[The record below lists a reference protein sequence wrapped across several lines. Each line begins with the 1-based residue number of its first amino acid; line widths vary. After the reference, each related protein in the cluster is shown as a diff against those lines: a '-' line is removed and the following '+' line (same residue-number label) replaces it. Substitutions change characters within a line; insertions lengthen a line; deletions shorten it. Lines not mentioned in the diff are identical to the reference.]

1 MQRVPSLRAFD
12 QLQLIFHG
20 RVYDVTP
27 FFCLASFSPWRK
39 KKIRS
44 GIAKLNN
51 KTDMAQ
57 CFRHV
62 THTHHKTGIN
72 FYWWYFWQCVAPGAF
87 GPIMA
92 KEEVHSITL
101 SAQYGNW
108 YDKLGSVNL
117 SVVSTNEHSG

>member
-1 MQRVPSLRAFD
+1 
-12 QLQLIFHG
+12 
-20 RVYDVTP
+20 
-27 FFCLASFSPWRK
+27 
-39 KKIRS
+39 
-44 GIAKLNN
+44 
-51 KTDMAQ
+51 MAQ

-92 KEEVHSITL
+92 KEEVYSITL